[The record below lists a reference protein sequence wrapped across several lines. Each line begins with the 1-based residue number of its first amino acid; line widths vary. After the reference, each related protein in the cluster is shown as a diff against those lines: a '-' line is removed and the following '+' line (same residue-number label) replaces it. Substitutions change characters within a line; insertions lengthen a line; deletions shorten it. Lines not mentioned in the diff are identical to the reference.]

1 MADFNP
7 LPSYEGRR
15 TGRSI
20 ERWEWRY
27 FNPLPSCEGRLDNGE
42 FVGAQGPFQSTP
54 LTRGETFNP
63 ASISTSGT
71 NFNPLPSHE
80 GRHFMRRKK
89 RRERDFNPL
98 PSHEG
103 RRADGRH
110 AALPRYFNPLP
121 SHEGRRSLYCL
132 RVIGG
137 ISIHSPHTR
146 GDKHRPEA
154 GSALTISI
162 HSPHTRG
169 DHGAPERGAQKR
181 ISIHSPHTRGDDGS
195 AGTARGRLI
204 SIHSPHT
211 RGDPSTHGVL
221 ARGCHFNPLPSHEGR
236 RRILVLADSS
246 SSFQSTP
253 LTRGETSSTTRTP
266 PHF

>member
-1 MADFNP
+1 MRQDHVYPIHKDFNP
-7 LPSYEGRR
+7 LPSH
-15 TGRSI
+15 
-20 ERWEWRY
+20 
-27 FNPLPSCEGRLDNGE
+27 EGRLDNGE

-121 SHEGRRSLYCL
+121 SHEGRR
-132 RVIGG
+132 
-137 ISIHSPHTR
+137 
-146 GDKHRPEA
+146 
-154 GSALTISI
+154 
-162 HSPHTRG
+162 
-169 DHGAPERGAQKR
+169 
-181 ISIHSPHTRGDDGS
+181 
-195 AGTARGRLI
+195 
-204 SIHSPHT
+204 
-211 RGDPSTHGVL
+211 
-221 ARGCHFNPLPSHEGR
+221 
-236 RRILVLADSS
+236 RILVLADSS

-253 LTRGETSSTTRTP
+253 LTRGETLFVLFKSYRRNFNPLPSHEGRQAPTRSRQRP
-266 PHF
+266 DHFNPLPSHEGRPRRAGTWRAEAHFNPLPSHEGRRR

>member
-1 MADFNP
+1 MYDIH
-7 LPSYEGRR
+7 S
-15 TGRSI
+15 
-20 ERWEWRY
+20 
-27 FNPLPSCEGRLDNGE
+27 
-42 FVGAQGPFQSTP
+42 P
-54 LTRGETFNP
+54 LTRGDICFRSKDF
-63 ASISTSGT
+63 AYAFSILPHARGDGWHDAQRDAARHISIHSPHARGDHKDELEGKTWQISIRSPHTRGDVQDALSSAGNGGISIRSPHARGDSTTGNLSA
-71 NFNPLPSHE
+71 
-80 GRHFMRRKK
+80 RKA
-89 RRERDFNPL
+89 
-98 PSHEG
+98 H
-103 RRADGRH
+103 
-110 AALPRYFNPLP
+110 FNPLP

-211 RGDPSTHGVL
+211 RGDPSTHGVF